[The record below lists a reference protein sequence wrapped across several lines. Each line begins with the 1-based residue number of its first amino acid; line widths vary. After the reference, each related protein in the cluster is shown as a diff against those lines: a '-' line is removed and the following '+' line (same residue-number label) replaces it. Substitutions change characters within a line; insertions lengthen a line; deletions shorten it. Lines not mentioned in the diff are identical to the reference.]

1 MSRMRRVVGFS
12 SAALLLFAALTGCTH
27 LACSEIGYLYAVEV
41 QTTGEFAVLEACVGG
56 DCVTSADADIPTSLM
71 FTVANEGADVWS
83 VGPFPSTPDR
93 LTLRA
98 RDDAG
103 VAIAEERYDLEWTRT
118 GGSEQCGGPMET
130 PAVEFAA

>member
-1 MSRMRRVVGFS
+1 MSRMKRIVGFS
-12 SAALLLFAALTGCTH
+12 GVALLLFATLTGCSFG
-27 LACSEIGYLYAVEV
+27 ACTAIGYLYTVEV
-41 QTTGEFAVLEACVGG
+41 RSTGEFAVLEACVGG
-56 DCVTSADADIPTSLM
+56 DCVTSADADVPTSLM
-71 FTVANEGADVWS
+71 FTVASEGADVWS

-98 RDDAG
+98 RDEAG